1 VIIERKK
8 EKKRVKFKNKAK
20 NVGADLF
27 KQVAKATNIAAG
39 DGNEQCIIE

>member
-8 EKKRVKFKNKAK
+8 KKRVKFKNKAK